1 MLILTNRLSAN
12 GHKPADHSLSL
23 TADDRT
29 RARHRFQTDDGQDVF
44 LELPRGTV
52 LQEGDLL
59 QTAMGDRTVR
69 VHAKA
74 EPVLTVT
81 ARTAFDLLRAA
92 YHLGNRHVPLEV
104 TTHYLRL
111 SPDPVLQTMLQ
122 QMGLVVQQEQQ
133 PFHPEVGAYSQ
144 HPSQSHH
151 HSHHHDSHS
160 PRAHADHHHRDRH
173 H

>member
-1 MLILTNRLSAN
+1 MLILTTRLSAN
-12 GHKPADHSLSL
+12 DQVPAEHSLSL
-23 TADDRT
+23 TADERT

-44 LELPRGTV
+44 LELPRGIV

-59 QTAMGDRTVR
+59 QTAVGDRTVR
-69 VHAKA
+69 VHAKP

-81 ARTAFDLLRAA
+81 AHTAFDLLRAA

-104 TTHYLRL
+104 TAHYLRL
-111 SPDPVLQTMLQ
+111 SPDPVLQTMLE
-122 QMGLVVQQEQQ
+122 QMGLTVQQEQQ

-144 HPSQSHH
+144 HSSQPHNH
-151 HSHHHDSHS
+151 PHHHDSHHS
-160 PRAHADHHHRDRH
+160 RPHPDSHHRNQH